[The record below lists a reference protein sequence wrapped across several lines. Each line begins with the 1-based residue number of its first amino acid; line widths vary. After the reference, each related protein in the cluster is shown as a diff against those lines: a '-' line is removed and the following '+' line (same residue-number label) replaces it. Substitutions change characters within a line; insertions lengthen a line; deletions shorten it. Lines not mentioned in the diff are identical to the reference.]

1 MTTLEGLTLQIL
13 FYYFCPLN
21 NQQVYHCYI
30 ISCAQSVWKK
40 DVWYRFSSKHTHTVR
55 LLTGHPSWPL
65 PPPII
70 NVLFPPRSQMLQLSS
85 PHTHTGIHTCQQ
97 EPPNIQIF
105 HKQRTDRQTLQLINS
120 MSLERLEGGNC
131 KWCMTSDSHFNRQEM
146 KILLP
151 SLFSVGF
158 KQSQC
163 LLIENH
169 LLIEEVTF

>member
-1 MTTLEGLTLQIL
+1 MPTLEGLTLQIL

-70 NVLFPPRSQMLQLSS
+70 NVLFPPRCFSC
-85 PHTHTGIHTCQQ
+85 PHHILTQASIPVNKNHLTYKFFTNSTLTG
-97 EPPNIQIF
+97 
-105 HKQRTDRQTLQLINS
+105 K
-120 MSLERLEGGNC
+120 
-131 KWCMTSDSHFNRQEM
+131 HFNWS
-146 KILLP
+146 ILWVWKGWRGVIVNDAWPLIP
-151 SLFSVGF
+151 ILTDKRRRYCF
-158 KQSQC
+158 
-163 LLIENH
+163 LLCSRLVLNNH
-169 LLIEEVTF
+169 SAC